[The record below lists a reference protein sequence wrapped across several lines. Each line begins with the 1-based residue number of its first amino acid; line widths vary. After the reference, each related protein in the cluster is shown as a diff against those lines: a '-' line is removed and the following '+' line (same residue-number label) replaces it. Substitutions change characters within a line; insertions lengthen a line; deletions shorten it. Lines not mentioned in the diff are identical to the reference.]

1 MLFDWLVV
9 GHLLDT
15 NPAHAVRGPKHSIK
29 KGKTPMLTAEEARTL
44 LNSIPVTRM
53 VKRRGSE
60 EQELS
65 YITGIRDRALIG
77 LMVFTFARIG
87 AAIGMKLRTISYRGG
102 AAGSGCMK
110 KAVSATMYPQIT
122 IWTSIWKRT
131 SKGPVLRTTRRG
143 HCFAPCLAKPIDFC
157 AGQ

>member
-60 EQELS
+60 EQELP
-65 YITGIRDRALIG
+65 YITGYVIG
-77 LMVFTFARIG
+77 L
-87 AAIGMKLRTISYRGG
+87 
-102 AAGSGCMK
+102 
-110 KAVSATMYPQIT
+110 
-122 IWTSIWKRT
+122 
-131 SKGPVLRTTRRG
+131 
-143 HCFAPCLAKPIDFC
+143 
-157 AGQ
+157 